1 MSLLDPP
8 VDKPQKSRAMGF
20 TIVALAVALVVIFY
34 FAFRYYPE
42 KRAVEHFF
50 DALLA
55 GNTDTAYQIWKPGAS
70 YEMKDFMADWG
81 PNGYYGPVKSYK
93 ILKASAPLKANAV
106 AVRVAFSP
114 FASMPDASDAE
125 KSRKT
130 RVLSIWVLT
139 KDKSFSFPP

>member
-20 TIVALAVALVVIFY
+20 TIVALAVVLVVILY

-42 KRAVEHFF
+42 KRVVEHFF

-55 GNTDTAYQIWKPGAS
+55 EDTSTAYQIWKPGAS
-70 YEMKDFMADWG
+70 YEMKDFLADWG

-114 FASMPDASDAE
+114 FAPMPDASDAE

-139 KDKSFSFPP
+139 KDKSLSFPP